1 MIPPVSSS
9 RSWFQEHE
17 EEQHKQANVLFNL
30 QHFTAVL
37 DLFPSPFPL
46 PPETICLSSALF
58 LTAQLSP
65 KGICVKTTKEPN
77 LVTLGLPEPK

>member
-1 MIPPVSSS
+1 MIPPISPG
-9 RSWFQEHE
+9 RSWFQEHGKNNTSR
-17 EEQHKQANVLFNL
+17 QMFYLTL

-37 DLFPSPFPL
+37 ALFPSPFPL

-65 KGICVKTTKEPN
+65 NGICVKTTKEPN
-77 LVTLGLPEPK
+77 LVTLGLPGPK